1 MEGDKSEYPRMKV
14 VMLSR
19 LGEPRRGREGK

>member
-1 MEGDKSEYPRMKV
+1 MEGDKSEYPKVKV

-19 LGEPRRGREGK
+19 LGEPWRGREGK

>member
-1 MEGDKSEYPRMKV
+1 MEGDKSEYPRVKV

-19 LGEPRRGREGK
+19 LGEPRRRREGK